1 MQVMVELRPL
11 LRQYAVHPKFVDNP
25 GIENGEQA
33 QVTRACTAYT
43 SACCRCVVCSLHSQ
57 VTSTPPPSA
66 FTAVAVTAHVHGHVS
81 LMQDPGCTCC
91 MHTVRRP
98 DQPFC
103 ADVLHGTA
111 LPEMLA
117 SRLLPEQVEQEAAWK
132 AAMPG
137 GLQQLVTEPRLCL
150 EYANNLVRGC

>member
-1 MQVMVELRPL
+1 MVSRLRLHALAQHIHQLVADVWCAACIAKSPA
-11 LRQYAVHPKFVDNP
+11 RHHP
-25 GIENGEQA
+25 A
-33 QVTRACTAYT
+33 
-43 SACCRCVVCSLHSQ
+43 
-57 VTSTPPPSA
+57 A

>member
-1 MQVMVELRPL
+1 
-11 LRQYAVHPKFVDNP
+11 
-25 GIENGEQA
+25 
-33 QVTRACTAYT
+33 
-43 SACCRCVVCSLHSQ
+43 
-57 VTSTPPPSA
+57 
-66 FTAVAVTAHVHGHVS
+66 
-81 LMQDPGCTCC
+81 

-150 EYANNLVRGC
+150 EYANNLVRGCSSCNFNMTMTAVLCLQHC